1 VAENTI
7 KQHLPEWRK
16 DALPLLLFLVLPLLA
31 FPELFLGENTVY
43 RGDLTWIHYP
53 QRTLAAEQWKS
64 GQVPLWNPYVLS
76 GTPLLAEAEI
86 GVLQPLNAVFLLPIP
101 PYRALTLFVAL
112 NLTLAATFTY
122 ILARSLGIGRGGAT
136 LAGLSFGFGGF
147 LMAHVTELNVMTG
160 GVWLP
165 LVFWGLSRALRTRRP
180 VDALLGGLPLG
191 LYILA
196 AHPQM
201 WLYTLLLLIGYA
213 LYETV
218 RIIFRSA
225 PAASHSRDCLESQEA
240 RSIGPC
246 ARYAQRPQGAEL
258 RLRLRETARVW
269 VLLGLLTA
277 CGLMVAAPQI
287 LPSWELQRLSVRA
300 AGAESGQQT
309 FSLPPVQWLTL
320 ALPSAFGNSVTAYHG
335 LAGNFEE
342 TNVYIGI
349 LPLLMVPFSWRAR
362 RRPEVRFFWLA
373 ALASAVLAVGNY
385 LPLYD
390 WLQSIPGFN
399 LFRAP
404 VRWSMVTNL
413 ALSLLAAYGFDA
425 FLLWPASRRLRL
437 GLLGVWGGVAVG
449 LFAVWL
455 FRQPL
460 YAWTQTLPA
469 DNHVV
474 HTLDW
479 FTRDGLFE
487 IPEDY
492 GSRIILGPF
501 PWLVTPALALVS
513 RLGIAVAL
521 LVAYAARHLPRP
533 ALVGAALAL
542 VAVDMSLAG
551 GTAVNRITSAD
562 HWQQMSEGSR
572 YMIDALDAGQIQTPA
587 RFYSVASSGEADV
600 VIGLKHYFPS
610 VRHVFGSGGHSSL
623 RLARYDTFLQQAHPL
638 VMLSLT
644 NTRFLINKGRLTP
657 DAESVLPL
665 VYQDG
670 TWYVYENPGVLPR
683 AFVAHQ
689 AQAVANAQEALAP
702 LRGRSFDARR
712 LVLLETP
719 ETGEPLPPLPAGA
732 AGLSGD
738 DRVAITRYAPS
749 EVEIRADTQAAGFL
763 VLLDNYY
770 PGWEVTVDGQR
781 RTVIRADYFA
791 RAVYLDKGQHTVEFV
806 YRPLSFRIGV
816 GLSAAALVVLGVA
829 GWLARKT
836 QPTYNP

>member
-1 VAENTI
+1 MVRDAI
-7 KQHLPEWRK
+7 QQHLSEWRK
-16 DALPLLLFLVLPLLA
+16 DALPLLLFLLLPLMA
-31 FPELFLGENTVY
+31 FPELFLGQATVY

-53 QRTLAAEQWKS
+53 LRTLAAEQWQS

-76 GTPLLAEAEI
+76 GAPLLAEAEI

-122 ILARSLGIGRGGAT
+122 VLARSLDIGRAGAT

-147 LMAHVTELNVMTG
+147 LMAHVTSLNVMTG

-165 LVFWGLSRALRTRRP
+165 LVFWGFHQALRTQRP
-180 VDALLGGLPLG
+180 FVALLGGLPLA
-191 LYILA
+191 LHILA

-201 WLYTLLLLIGYA
+201 WLYTILLLIGYA

-218 RIIFRSA
+218 RVMFRPA
-225 PAASHSRDCLESQEA
+225 PAASRVKEA
-240 RSIGPC
+240 
-246 ARYAQRPQGAEL
+246 
-258 RLRLRETARVW
+258 TRVW

-277 CGLMVAAPQI
+277 SGLMLAAPQI

-300 AGAESGQQT
+300 AGAESGQQANP

-320 ALPSAFGNSVTAYHG
+320 ALPSVFGNSVTAYHG

-342 TNVYIGI
+342 MNVYVGI

-362 RRPEVRFFWLA
+362 HRPQVRFFWLA
-373 ALASAVLAVGNY
+373 ALVSALLAVGHY
-385 LPLYD
+385 IPLYD
-390 WLQSIPGFN
+390 WMQTIPGFN
-399 LFRAP
+399 FFRAP
-404 VRWSMVTNL
+404 ARWSMVTNL

-425 FLLWPASRRLRL
+425 FLLWPASRRLRF
-437 GLLGVWGGVAVG
+437 GLLGLWGGVAAA
-449 LFAVWL
+449 LLLVWL
-455 FRQPL
+455 FNQPL

-469 DNHVV
+469 DNHIV

-479 FTRDGLFE
+479 FLRDGLFE
-487 IPEDY
+487 VPGDY
-492 GSRIILGPF
+492 GNRIILGPL
-501 PWLVTPALALVS
+501 PWLVTPALALIS

-521 LVAYAARHLPRP
+521 LVAYAAQRLPRP
-533 ALVGAALAL
+533 ALVIAALAL

-551 GTAVNRITSAD
+551 GTAVNRITGAD
-562 HWQQMSEGSR
+562 HWQQLSGGAR
-572 YMIDALDAGQIQTPA
+572 YIVDAFDAEQTPA
-587 RFYSVASSGEADV
+587 RFYAVASSGEADV
-600 VIGLKHYFPS
+600 VAGLRQYFPS
-610 VRHVFGSGGHSSL
+610 VRHVYGSGGHSSL

-644 NTRFLINKGRLTP
+644 NTRFVINKGRLTP

-670 TWYVYENPGVLPR
+670 TWYVYENPDVLPR
-683 AFVAHQ
+683 AFVVHQ
-689 AQAVANAQEALAP
+689 AQAVASPQEALAP
-702 LRGRSFDARR
+702 LHGRSFDARR

-719 ETGEPLPPLPAGA
+719 ETGEPLPPLPAA
-732 AGLSGD
+732 EASSPDD
-738 DRVAITRYAPS
+738 DRVVITRYAPAA
-749 EVEIRADTQAAGFL
+749 VEIQADAQAAGFL

-781 RTVIRADYFA
+781 QTVVRADYYA

-816 GLSAAALVVLGVA
+816 GLSGTALMVLGVA
-829 GWLARKT
+829 GRLARKR
-836 QPTYNP
+836 

>member
-1 VAENTI
+1 VARDAI
-7 KQHLPEWRK
+7 RQYFLEWRK
-16 DALPLLLFLVLPLLA
+16 DALPLLLFLLVPLLA
-31 FPELFLGENTVY
+31 FPELFLGQNTLY

-122 ILARSLGIGRGGAT
+122 ILARSLDIGRAGAT
-136 LAGLSFGFGGF
+136 LGGLSFGFGGF
-147 LMAHVTELNVMTG
+147 LMAQVINLNVMTG

-165 LVFWGLSRALRTRRP
+165 LVFWGFNRALRTRRP
-180 VDALLGGLPLG
+180 AVALLGGLPLA
-191 LYILA
+191 LHFLA

-201 WLYTLLLLIGYA
+201 WLYTISLLIGYA
-213 LYETV
+213 LYESV
-218 RIIFRSA
+218 RIIFRLA
-225 PAASHSRDCLESQEA
+225 PVTSRLSEA
-240 RSIGPC
+240 
-246 ARYAQRPQGAEL
+246 
-258 RLRLRETARVW
+258 ARVW
-269 VLLGLLTA
+269 VLLGLMA
-277 CGLMVAAPQI
+277 ASGLMLAAPQI

-300 AGAESGQQT
+300 AGAESGQQANP

-320 ALPSAFGNSVTAYHG
+320 ALPSVFGNTITSYHG

-342 TNVYIGI
+342 MNVYVGI
-349 LPLLMVPFSWRAR
+349 LPLLMVPFSWRVR
-362 RRPEVRFFWLA
+362 RRPQVRFFWLA
-373 ALASAVLAVGNY
+373 ALVSALLAVGNY
-385 LPLYD
+385 LPVYD
-390 WLQSIPGFN
+390 WLQTIPGFN

-404 VRWSMVTNL
+404 VRWSLVTNL

-425 FLLWPASRRLRL
+425 FLLWPASRRLRFV
-437 GLLGVWGGVAVG
+437 LLSVWGGVAATLLV
-449 LFAVWL
+449 AWL
-455 FRQPL
+455 FSRPL

-469 DNHVV
+469 SDGVR
-474 HTLDW
+474 TLSW
-479 FTRDGLFE
+479 FLRGGLFE

-492 GSRIILGPF
+492 GDRIILGQL

-521 LVAYAARHLPRP
+521 LVAYAARRLSRP
-533 ALVGAALAL
+533 ALVTATLAL

-551 GTAVNRITSAD
+551 GTAVNRITGAD
-562 HWQQMSEGSR
+562 HWQQLSGGAR
-572 YMIDALDAGQIQTPA
+572 YIMDAFDAEQTPA

-600 VIGLKHYFPS
+600 VAGLKHYFPS
-610 VRHVFGSGGHSSL
+610 VRHVYGSGGHSSL

-638 VMLSLT
+638 IMLSLT
-644 NTRFLINKGRLTP
+644 NTRFVINKGRLTP

-670 TWYVYENPGVLPR
+670 TWYVYENPDVLPR
-683 AFVAHQ
+683 AFVVHQ
-689 AQAVANAQEALAP
+689 ARAVANAQEALDP
-702 LRGRSFDARR
+702 LHGRSFDARR

-719 ETGEPLPPLPAGA
+719 ETGELLPPLPAGE
-732 AGLSGD
+732 AGLQADG

-749 EVEIRADTQAAGFL
+749 EVEIQADTQAAGFL

-781 RTVIRADYFA
+781 QTVVRADYFA
-791 RAVYLDKGQHTVEFV
+791 RAVHLDKGQHTVEFV
-806 YRPLSFRIGV
+806 YRPLSFRAGV
-816 GLSAAALVVLGVA
+816 GLSAAALLVLAVSA
-829 GWLARKT
+829 WLESKSKHGQT
-836 QPTYNP
+836 

>member
-7 KQHLPEWRK
+7 RQHLSEWRK
-16 DALPLLLFLVLPLLA
+16 DALPLLFFLMLPLLA
-31 FPELFLGENTVY
+31 FPELFLGENTLY

-112 NLTLAATFTY
+112 NFTLAATFTY
-122 ILARSLGIGRGGAT
+122 ILARSLDIGRAGAT

-147 LMAHVTELNVMTG
+147 LMAQVQNLNVMTG
-160 GVWLP
+160 AVWLP
-165 LVFWGLSRALRTRRP
+165 LVFWGFHRALRTRRP
-180 VDALLGGLPLG
+180 VVALLGGLPLA
-191 LYILA
+191 LHILA

-201 WLYTLLLLIGYA
+201 WLYTILLLIGYA
-213 LYETV
+213 LYETA
-218 RIIFRSA
+218 RAIFRPA
-225 PAASHSRDCLESQEA
+225 PAASRVKEA
-240 RSIGPC
+240 
-246 ARYAQRPQGAEL
+246 
-258 RLRLRETARVW
+258 ARVW

-277 CGLMVAAPQI
+277 SGLMLAAPQI

-300 AGAESGQQT
+300 TGAESGQQANP
-309 FSLPPVQWLTL
+309 FSLPPVQWLAL
-320 ALPSAFGNSVTAYHG
+320 ALPSVFGNSMTSYHG

-342 TNVYIGI
+342 TNVYVGI

-362 RRPEVRFFWLA
+362 RRPQVLFFWLA
-373 ALASAVLAVGNY
+373 ALVSALLAAGSY
-385 LPLYD
+385 LPLYN

-399 LFRAP
+399 FFRAP
-404 VRWSMVTNL
+404 DRWSMVTNL

-425 FLLWPASRRLRL
+425 LLLQPASRRLRF
-437 GLLGVWGGVAVG
+437 GLLGVWGGVA
-449 LFAVWL
+449 AVLLVAWL
-455 FRQPL
+455 FSQPL
-460 YAWTQTLPA
+460 YAWAETLTA
-469 DNHVV
+469 DDHLVR
-474 HTLDW
+474 TLRW
-479 FTRDGLFE
+479 FLRAGLFE

-492 GSRIILGPF
+492 KSRIILGPL

-521 LVAYAARHLPRP
+521 LVAYASRRLSRP
-533 ALVGAALAL
+533 AVVAATLAL

-562 HWQQMSEGSR
+562 HWQQMAGGTR
-572 YMIDALDAGQIQTPA
+572 YIIDAFAAEQPPA

-600 VIGLKHYFPS
+600 VAGLKHYFPS
-610 VRHVFGSGGHSSL
+610 VRHVYGSGGHSSL

-638 VMLSLT
+638 LMLSLT
-644 NTRFLINKGRLTP
+644 NTRFVINKGRLTA

-670 TWYVYENPGVLPR
+670 TWYVYENPDALPR
-683 AFVAHQ
+683 AFVVHQ
-689 AQAVANAQEALAP
+689 AQAVASAQEALDP
-702 LRGRSFDARR
+702 LHNPTFDARR

-719 ETGEPLPPLPAGA
+719 EAGEPLPSLPAGE
-732 AGLSGD
+732 AGRPAEG
-738 DRVAITRYAPS
+738 DRVTITRYTPS
-749 EVEIRADTQAAGFL
+749 AVEIQADVQAAGFL

-781 RTVIRADYFA
+781 QTVVRADYFA
-791 RAVYLDKGQHTVEFV
+791 RAVYLDKGPHTVEFV
-806 YRPLSFRIGV
+806 YRPLSFRVGV
-816 GLSAAALVVLGVA
+816 GLSAAALLLLGVA
-829 GWLARKT
+829 AWLARK
-836 QPTYNP
+836 